1 MSYWISNSKIT
12 LVTPSELFVL
22 ICFIPSTLLRLFS
35 RGFAINLA
43 PSSGDAPSKKTV
55 TLIKGNWILGLEE
68 IWISCLAYAP
78 ARMITNAIV
87 RVVFAFDKA
96 KSTILS
102 IIRDQVICND
112 LSIFNKTLTLNY
124 NFNRIW

>member
-1 MSYWISNSKIT
+1 MRLIVITGKLLSEYSSIWGSSASFGNSLFTSSTDCLTSTSALVMSYWISNSKIT

-68 IWISCLAYAP
+68 I
-78 ARMITNAIV
+78 
-87 RVVFAFDKA
+87 
-96 KSTILS
+96 
-102 IIRDQVICND
+102 
-112 LSIFNKTLTLNY
+112 
-124 NFNRIW
+124 